1 MYIYVHVFGMRSN
14 KNWFEGVQRIVL
26 GVTCM
31 LSALS
36 IRVHLLKKKD
46 IFNWGI
52 RKNSLMK
59 ITVNETF
66 VYR

>member
-36 IRVHLLKKKD
+36 IRVHLLKKK
-46 IFNWGI
+46 IYLIGVLEKT
-52 RKNSLMK
+52 RS
-59 ITVNETF
+59 
-66 VYR
+66 

>member
-36 IRVHLLKKKD
+36 IRVHLLKKK
-46 IFNWGI
+46 IYLIGVLEKLAHENN
-52 RKNSLMK
+52 R
-59 ITVNETF
+59 
-66 VYR
+66 